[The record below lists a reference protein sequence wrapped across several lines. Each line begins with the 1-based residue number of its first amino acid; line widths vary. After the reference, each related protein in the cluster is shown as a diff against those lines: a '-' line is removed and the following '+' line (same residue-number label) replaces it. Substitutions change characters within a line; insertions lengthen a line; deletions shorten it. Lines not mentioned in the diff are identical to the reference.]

1 MYFGFQIPF
10 PGVTNP
16 KYQTMSTSALNRV
29 HPAFFLLHSVF
40 LLAILFC
47 WQPTEAIAQAP
58 TVSYSSPKVY
68 QTNTAITNLTPTAT
82 NVPALTFR
90 NVTTYAGSGANGST
104 PTNNA
109 NPLLATFNDIVSVVM
124 DAKGNMYIAESFN
137 GRIRKVAANGTVTTL
152 MDIAGADYTL
162 KGIAINHST
171 GDLYFSVSQHAIYRI
186 PNTNSA
192 NYPTQDPTYTGPT
205 DGTASTYLMV
215 GRRGTLGTD
224 DNATG
229 TSARFN
235 TPQGMD
241 VDASSQYMYVVE
253 SVNNKIRK
261 ISLTSPFEVTTITTS
276 GVAISQPDD
285 VVVDATGVL
294 YVTSASANVVYRI
307 ATDGVV
313 TNFSGS
319 GTAGYLD
326 GQGTAARFND
336 PRGIDM
342 DAEGNLYVADGA
354 GSHMIRKISTTG
366 YVSTLA
372 GSATGLSGTTEG
384 VGTSARFNTPW
395 DVMVDR
401 TNNLLFVADNSN
413 DKVRE
418 IEIGGYTVWPS
429 LPEGLSMSAT
439 TGVISGTPLVRSR
452 QVYYADDFDDA
463 AGGSGASIAGHAA
476 YAGGWMRLSDAVNS
490 QDGSFKVDAYG
501 VNTNGLQVDFK
512 MITGKTSGGA
522 EGLSYSFAPDAVTT
536 GGSSVQLGTGTGL
549 SLSFTTLS
557 SSTVK
562 VNLYYG
568 SGRTNSTTITGTLL
582 ASNTSNNA
590 LWLGR
595 TSNISLSIDD
605 DAKVTVKVEG
615 TTVFN
620 QVQLPAAYVS
630 ADKSTWYHVI
640 RGITGTA
647 SNDVYA
653 IDDLVIRQ
661 RLGAAD
667 HTITGY
673 NARGSS
679 STTLNIRVVDLP
691 TLTTTAVSA
700 NTTGFTVSSGGNITS
715 DGGGNVS
722 YRGVVWGIS
731 SGPTIA
737 LSTRTSDGTGTG
749 SFTSSVS
756 GLTPNTTYYLRAC
769 VTTELGTFYGNE
781 VSFTTPQVAVH
792 ISFPSASYTL
802 VRNTA
807 MTPISITNTGGV
819 PDKAQVGTLAGNS
832 NRGYADGIG
841 GAAKFSSP
849 RGVALDGS
857 GNVYVADMSNQ
868 LIRKIDI
875 ASGQVTTFAGRS
887 GLQGYEDNNNAL
899 LARFA
904 NPNGIALDGSGNV
917 YVADMTN
924 HRIRKIDIATG
935 AVTTLAGSGTP
946 SFADGTGTGASFST
960 PGGVAADGSSTVFVA
975 DAFNN
980 RIRKITA
987 AGVVSTLAGNVTSGS
1002 TDGVGT
1008 AASFNIPIGIAVDVS
1023 GNIYVADSY
1032 NHRIRKI
1039 TAAGVVSTLAGNGT
1053 TGSTDGA
1060 GTAARFNL
1068 PTAIA
1073 VDGGGNLIVTE
1084 QDGHRI
1090 RSITPSGVV
1099 STLAGSNS
1107 GFANATGVSA
1117 KFNKPYSA
1125 VIDGSGNIYVADQNN
1140 NQIRIISSYRID
1152 PALPEGLYFDAR
1164 TGTISGT
1171 PAAAQ
1176 AEKVYTVYAQ
1186 NAAGTTN
1193 TSVSISISAPPSVIT
1208 SAATNV
1214 TATTAT
1220 LSGVV
1225 NANGGATSALTIKY
1239 STSQATVDAGN
1250 GTSATVS
1257 PTSVNFNTV
1266 TAVSAAITGL
1276 TASTTYYYRV
1286 SATNTAGTT
1295 NGATLSFTTAA
1306 PPPNISYSG
1315 SPVALSVGTAMST
1328 MSPANSGGTPTPMQV
1343 SKFAGST
1350 AGFADGLG
1358 TAAKF
1363 YAPAGLAID
1372 GSGSLYVA
1380 DRNNNRIRKVV
1391 LSTGM
1396 VTTIAGSATNGFT
1409 DGVGAAARLS
1419 MPFGL
1424 VIDGS
1429 GFMYVSEE
1437 GNHAVRKLRLSD
1449 AQVNILAGGGTSG
1462 FSDGTG
1468 TAAKFSVPRGLTAD
1482 NSGNLYQA
1490 DSWNKA
1496 IRKIESSSGVVTSLN
1511 SGVLGY
1517 LDGPIS
1523 TAKFGNLTSLEW
1535 ESTGI
1540 LYVADNPN
1548 HVIRKIDL
1556 NASPVAVTTLAGS
1569 VNSGNADGIGT
1580 AATFV
1585 NPWFIKLDGNGN
1597 LYVSEAH
1604 RIRKIRLSDGKVTTV
1619 AGTGTEGN
1627 IDGIGTSARFANPHD
1642 IEVDANGNLFVADY
1656 NNNCIRKISN
1666 YGISPALPAGLSFNT
1681 ATGEVSGTPSALSSS
1696 KTYTVTAS
1704 NEGGTSTATFTLEV
1718 SSSLLTTD
1726 VSAISSTTASSGGTV
1741 DATVYA
1747 GATQKGVCWN
1757 TSGTPTIADGKT
1769 LDGSGTGTFTSSLT
1783 GLTANTTYYLRSY
1796 VTVGGVTS
1804 YGSEKTFKTNRSM
1817 TISPVTKT
1825 YGNAPFA
1832 IAARTSNSTGA
1843 WSYGSG
1849 TTSVA
1854 TISGSTVT
1862 IVGAGSSVITATQ
1875 AARGAYAAT
1884 SITFTLTVNKATPT
1898 ITLNIPNTTTL
1909 AAANNMAITAT
1920 SSNGEPVT
1928 IAIGSGTATGA
1939 LTGSPGS
1946 YLLNSVSSTGNLE
1959 FNTSTSATAT
1969 HAAGSKTVTMNVQK
1983 NNQTI
1988 TFNALSAVSFTT
2000 GMTQSL
2006 TASSSSGE
2014 AVSFA
2019 EVSGPGSVAGSTLTI
2034 TGPGSIL
2041 IRASQAGNGT
2051 FNPAPDVERTLT
2063 VNPSAPIITSFTPSS
2078 ASEDDVVTITGQYFE
2093 NVSAVSFGATAATSF
2108 TVVNSTTITAVVGT
2122 GHTGVVSVTTTGGTD
2137 TEAGFRYK
2145 VMWTGATNA
2154 FTSTGN
2160 WSGGRV
2166 PQTDDDIIFSSTAAS
2181 DLELDGNKTVGHVNF
2196 NGSGRS
2202 LKLGAHNLTIKGNLT
2217 MPGNIA
2223 GTGRVI
2229 MAGGSAQTIIGGG
2242 SIPDLEINNSTGVA
2256 IDASGDELTV
2266 TGTMRSTAG
2275 TLTTNGKLRLTSNSG
2290 GTARVGVVTGTIT
2303 GNVIAERYVK
2313 RNENSDGTGRA
2324 WRLVSVPV
2332 TGTGTLRDFFMN
2344 GRSGQDL
2351 TLSAS
2356 RDAETDNSGTPIVG
2370 HNYATA
2376 SEATTAGFDWI
2387 GVANSVSSLRS
2398 YVGDA
2403 GGGTFLSENVPS
2415 LSTTYAAAA
2424 QGYMAFTRG
2433 DRKLDFPNATSSG
2446 STTFRSTG
2454 SLKTGTQ
2461 TVSLAPAATS
2471 KFTLVGN
2478 PYMSVLDLDAFYTT
2492 NSAVINPSFWIWEAN
2507 MAGTNNQGGYIN
2519 VYKSGTQWVTN
2530 TGSYIDPQLIE
2541 SGMAFFVEPLS
2552 SLSTAT
2558 DLTIMESHKS
2568 AASSAGLSPF
2578 ATDQSDDHGRIY
2590 VRLER
2595 ADEKGQRQL
2604 IDGVM
2609 ADFHRSFKTALGDL
2623 SDREK
2628 LRNGISRGALWLS
2641 TDKKILSSEG
2651 LPWPTETK
2659 RSIPLYM
2666 SGVGDQTLIVR
2677 IDPRGMRD
2685 RYVQAWLKDN
2695 VLKRQVEINMN
2706 APTDYDFIGTGSASW
2721 DSTRFEIVYVEA
2733 GRPSTG
2739 VTLEPDNAAEQP
2751 SVKLYPNPSKSADVK
2766 LSLRAMA
2773 PGAYS
2778 VHVLDM
2784 TGRLVATTSL
2794 QHRSVNGEYR
2804 ILEERLLSPGTYIIR
2819 LSDQNKQPKETFRL
2833 VVE

>member
-1 MYFGFQIPF
+1 VPKTKYPVMPF
-10 PGVTNP
+10 NLDRRQFPFSFSKFSYYGVLAT
-16 KYQTMSTSALNRV
+16 ALLSI
-29 HPAFFLLHSVF
+29 F
-40 LLAILFC
+40 IL
-47 WQPTEAIAQAP
+47 QAAGALAQAP
-58 TVSYSSPKVY
+58 NISYTTPQVY
-68 QTNTAITNLTPTAT
+68 ATGNAITNLTPSNSGGAIPT
-82 NVPALTFR
+82 LTFR
-90 NVTTYAGSGANGST
+90 NVTTYAGSGSDGST

-109 NPLLATFNDIVSVVM
+109 NPLLATFNDIVSMVM
-124 DAKGNMYIAESFN
+124 DAKGNMYIAESYN

-152 MDIAGADYTL
+152 MDISGADYTV
-162 KGIAINHST
+162 KGIEINSST
-171 GDLYFSVSQHAIYRI
+171 GDLYFSVVNHAIYRI

-205 DGTASTYLMV
+205 DGTASSYLMA
-215 GRRGTLGTD
+215 GLRGTSGTT

-235 TPQGMD
+235 APLGMD
-241 VDASSQYMYVVE
+241 VDAANGFMYVVE
-253 SVNNKIRK
+253 YSANRIRK
-261 ISLTSPFEVTTITTS
+261 ISLTSPYAVTTVSTS
-276 GVAISQPDD
+276 GVSISQPED

-307 ATDGVV
+307 GTDGVV
-313 TNFSGS
+313 TNFAGS

-326 GQGTAARFND
+326 GQGTAARLND

-342 DAEGNLYVADGA
+342 DADGNIYVADGA
-354 GSHMIRKISTTG
+354 GSHTIRKISTTG

-372 GSATGLSGTTEG
+372 GSGTGLSGTAEG

-476 YAGGWMRLSDAVNS
+476 YTGGWMRLTDAENN
-490 QDGSFKVDAYG
+490 QDGAFKVDPSG

-512 MITGKTSGGA
+512 FITGKTSGGA
-522 EGLSYSFAPDAVTT
+522 DGMSYSFSSDAVIT
-536 GGSSVQLGTGTGL
+536 GGDWVVLGTGTGL
-549 SLSFTTLS
+549 SLSFVTFSGNTIK
-557 SSTVK
+557 T
-562 VNLYYG
+562 NLYYG
-568 SGRTNSTTITGTLL
+568 SGRTNATSVTGTLL
-582 ASNTSNNA
+582 ASNTSSNA

-595 TSNISLSIDD
+595 TANVSLTIDND
-605 DAKVTVKVEG
+605 GKVTVKVDG
-615 TTVFN
+615 NTVFN
-620 QVQLPAAYVS
+620 QVQLPAGYAA
-630 ADKSTWYHVI
+630 ADKSTWHHVF
-640 RGITGTA
+640 RARTGG
-647 SNDVYA
+647 SNDVHA

-661 RLGAAD
+661 SLGAAD
-667 HTITGY
+667 HTVTGY
-673 NARGSS
+673 NASGAA
-679 STTLNIRVVDLP
+679 STTLNVTVLNPP
-691 TLTTTAVSA
+691 TLTTTSVSS
-700 NTTGFTVSSGGNITS
+700 NTTGFSLSSGGNITT
-715 DGGGNVS
+715 DGGSAVTA
-722 YRGVVWGIS
+722 RGVIWSTS
-731 SGPTIA
+731 SGPTVS
-737 LSTRTSDGTGTG
+737 LSTKTTDGTGTG
-749 SFTSSVS
+749 TFTSSVT
-756 GLTPNTTYYLRAC
+756 GLTPNTTYYLRAYA
-769 VTTELGTFYGNE
+769 TTAAGTGYGNE
-781 VSFTTPQVAVH
+781 VSFTTPQVAPS
-792 ISFPSASYTL
+792 ISYTTSSYTL
-802 VRNTA
+802 VRNST
-807 MTPISITNTGGV
+807 MTPIPITNAGGT
-819 PDKAQVGTLAGNS
+819 PDKVQVSTLAGTGSATFAN
-832 NRGYADGIG
+832 GIG
-841 GAAKFSSP
+841 RSASFSYP
-849 RGVALDGS
+849 NGVWVDGS
-857 GNVYVADMSNQ
+857 GILYVADGGNHR
-868 LIRKIDI
+868 IRKMTISTGVVETLAGSGSAGFANGI
-875 ASGQVTTFAGRS
+875 GATASFNDPFGIVGDGNGNLFVVDVNNHRIRKVVISTGEVSSVAGSGSTGSTNGTGTSATFAFP
-887 GLQGYEDNNNAL
+887 Q
-899 LARFA
+899 
-904 NPNGIALDGSGNV
+904 GIALDGSGNLV
-917 YVADMTN
+917 IADYTNGLIRKMTPGGSVSTVAGTGFAGAVNGTGTGASFNGPHGVAVDAAGNMYVAEGLN
-924 HRIRKIDIATG
+924 HLLRRITPG
-935 AVTTLAGSGTP
+935 GVVTTLAGSGIAGFTNASGTASAFNAP
-946 SFADGTGTGASFST
+946 RGVAIGPDGNIYMADYTNRRIRMITSSGVVTTFAGSGTAGNAEGTVTTASFFT
-960 PGGVAADGSSTVFVA
+960 PGGIAFDASGHLYVTDFV
-975 DAFNN
+975 
-980 RIRKITA
+980 
-987 AGVVSTLAGNVTSGS
+987 GQLV
-1002 TDGVGT
+1002 
-1008 AASFNIPIGIAVDVS
+1008 
-1023 GNIYVADSY
+1023 
-1032 NHRIRKI
+1032 
-1039 TAAGVVSTLAGNGT
+1039 
-1053 TGSTDGA
+1053 
-1060 GTAARFNL
+1060 
-1068 PTAIA
+1068 
-1073 VDGGGNLIVTE
+1073 
-1084 QDGHRI
+1084 
-1090 RSITPSGVV
+1090 
-1099 STLAGSNS
+1099 
-1107 GFANATGVSA
+1107 
-1117 KFNKPYSA
+1117 
-1125 VIDGSGNIYVADQNN
+1125 
-1140 NQIRIISSYRID
+1140 RIIAGYRIS
-1152 PALPEGLYFDAR
+1152 PALPAGLYFDPR

-1171 PAAAQ
+1171 PTTAQ
-1176 AEKVYTVYAQ
+1176 AAKTFTVYSQ
-1186 NAAGTTN
+1186 NSAGTSQT
-1193 TSVSISISAPPSVIT
+1193 TITIGIADAPTVIT
-1208 SAATNV
+1208 NAATNV

-1220 LSGVV
+1220 LSGTV

-1257 PTSVNFNTV
+1257 PTSASGNIV

-1276 TASTTYYYRV
+1276 TASATYYYRV

-1295 NGATLSFTTAA
+1295 NGTTLSFTTAA

-1315 SPVALSVGTAMST
+1315 SPVALSVGTAMSA

-1363 YAPAGLAID
+1363 YGPAGLAID

-1380 DRNNNRIRKVV
+1380 DRNNYRIRKVL

-1396 VTTIAGSATNGFT
+1396 VTTFAGSATFGSS
-1409 DGVGAAARLS
+1409 DGVGAAATFS
-1419 MPFGL
+1419 MPFDL

-1429 GFMYVSEE
+1429 GFMYISEE

-1449 AQVNILAGGGTSG
+1449 AQVNILAGGTSG

-1468 TAAKFSVPRGLTAD
+1468 TAAKFHRPMGLTAD

-1490 DSWNKA
+1490 DAWNQR
-1496 IRKIESSSGVVTSLN
+1496 IRKIESSSGVVTSISN
-1511 SGVLGY
+1511 GVAGY

-1523 TAKFGNLTSLEW
+1523 TAKFRIVTSLDW

-1540 LYVADNPN
+1540 LYVVDAIS

-1569 VNSGNADGIGT
+1569 GNSGNADGIGT
-1580 AATFV
+1580 AASFK
-1585 NPWFIKLDGNGN
+1585 NPLFIKLDGNGN
-1597 LYVSEAH
+1597 LYVSEWH

-1619 AGTGTEGN
+1619 AGSESIGD
-1627 IDGIGTSARFANPHD
+1627 IDGTGTSARFSNPHD

-1656 NNNCIRKISN
+1656 NNNCIRIISN
-1666 YGISPALPAGLSFNT
+1666 YSISPALPAGLSFNT

-1718 SSSLLTTD
+1718 TSSLLTTD
-1726 VSAISSTTASSGGTV
+1726 VSAISSTTATSGGTV
-1741 DATVYA
+1741 DATAYA

-1769 LDGSGTGTFTSSLT
+1769 LDGSGTGTFTSSLS

-1817 TISPVTKT
+1817 TISPVSKT
-1825 YGNAPFA
+1825 YGDAPFA
-1832 IAARTSNSTGA
+1832 IAAPTSNSTGT
-1843 WSYGSG
+1843 WSYASG

-1862 IVGAGSSVITATQ
+1862 IVGAGSSIITATQ
-1875 AARGAYAAT
+1875 AAAGAYAAT
-1884 SITFTLTVNKATPT
+1884 SITFTLTVNPATPT

-1928 IAIGSGTATGA
+1928 IAIGSGTATGT

-1946 YLLNSVSSTGNLE
+1946 FLLNSVSSTGNLV
-1959 FNTSTSATAT
+1959 FNASTSATAT
-1969 HAAGSKTVTMNVQK
+1969 HAAGSKTVIMNVQK

-1988 TFNALSAVSFTT
+1988 TFNALTAVSFTT

-2019 EVSGPGSVAGSTLTI
+2019 AVSGPGSVAGSTLTI

-2063 VNPSAPIITSFTPSS
+2063 VNPSAPVITSFTPTS
-2078 ASEDDVVTITGQYFE
+2078 ATEGDVVTITGQYFD
-2093 NVSAVSFGATAATSF
+2093 NASAVSFGATAATSF

-2137 TEAGFRYK
+2137 TETGFRYK
-2145 VMWTGATNA
+2145 VMWTGATND

-2166 PQTDDDIIFSSTAAS
+2166 PQTDDDIIFSATAAS

-2202 LKLGAHNLTIKGNLT
+2202 LKLGTHNLTIKGNLT

-2229 MAGGSAQTIIGGG
+2229 MNGGSAQTIIGGG
-2242 SIPDLEINNSTGVA
+2242 DIPDLEINNSTGVS
-2256 IDASGDELTV
+2256 IDAAGDELTV
-2266 TGTMRSTAG
+2266 SGTLISTAG

-2303 GNVIAERYVK
+2303 GDVIAERYVK

-2332 TGTGTLRDFFMN
+2332 TGTGILRDFFMN

-2370 HNYATA
+2370 HNYTTA
-2376 SEATTAGFDWI
+2376 SDATTAGFDWI

-2424 QGYMAFTRG
+2424 QGYMVFTRG

-2446 STTFRSTG
+2446 PTTFRSTG
-2454 SLKTGTQ
+2454 NLKTGTQ
-2461 TVSLAPAATS
+2461 TVSVDPAATS

-2541 SGMAFFVEPLS
+2541 SGMAFFVEPVS

-2558 DLTIMESHKS
+2558 NINITEAHKS
-2568 AASSAGLSPF
+2568 AASTAGLSPF
-2578 ATDQSDDHGRIY
+2578 ATDLSDDHGRLY

-2595 ADEKGQRQL
+2595 ADAKGQRQL

-2609 ADFHRSFKTALGDL
+2609 ADFHPSFKTTLGDL

-2628 LRNGISRGALWLS
+2628 LRNGISRGALWL
-2641 TDKKILSSEG
+2641 TTEQKILSSEG

-2677 IDPRGMRD
+2677 VDPRGMRD

-2695 VLKRQVEINMN
+2695 VLKRQIEINMN
-2706 APTDYDFIGTGSASW
+2706 APTDYDFIGTGSATW

-2739 VTLEPDNAAEQP
+2739 VTLEPDDAAEQP
-2751 SVKLYPNPSKSADVK
+2751 SVKLYPNPSKSSDVK

-2773 PGAYS
+2773 PGTYS
-2778 VHVLDM
+2778 VYVLDM

-2804 ILEERLLSPGTYIIR
+2804 ILEGRLLSPGKYLIR
-2819 LSDQNKQPKETFRL
+2819 LSQSGTPVQTLQLIHE
-2833 VVE
+2833 